1 VQVLSLGA
9 RFLHISPAI
18 LAGVG
23 GLIVVTRIGQS
34 ILVFNATVR
43 LPLVTGWDHLLPAWF
58 TKLHSKHR
66 TPTGSIVTIAGFAL
80 LMSFLGN
87 TGAGAQEAYQL
98 FQNGAGILYA
108 VPYFALFLIP
118 ILDAAEPLWYRCVAL
133 SGFLMTLLYAALSVF
148 PIVRVAEGSGFT
160 VKLIGLVV
168 AVNIAGSLFYWNAD
182 RRRKLR
188 T

>member
-1 VQVLSLGA
+1 
-9 RFLHISPAI
+9 
-18 LAGVG
+18 
-23 GLIVVTRIGQS
+23 
-34 ILVFNATVR
+34 
-43 LPLVTGWDHLLPAWF
+43 
-58 TKLHSKHR
+58 
-66 TPTGSIVTIAGFAL
+66 
-80 LMSFLGN
+80 MSFLGN
-87 TGAGAQEAYQL
+87 TGVGAQEAYQL

-108 VPYFALFLIP
+108 VPYLALFLIP